1 MAALRLARAYTKR
14 SGYVLLEGGYHGLF
28 DAALWTLGMDGWDPT
43 KTDAEPQ
50 VVPYSQG
57 VPEVLRQ
64 LLHVAPMNDANHLED
79 LFKRKG
85 HEIAA
90 MLMEPIQGNCCG
102 ITADVEYVR
111 AVRELCDRYGVVLII
126 DEVKSGFR
134 VARGGIQEVMGVK
147 ADLCTFAKAMAN
159 GYPIAAI
166 GGREEIMRMY
176 GNGVAHGG
184 TYTGH
189 CVSLAA
195 AEKTLEIIE
204 ETPALET
211 IAAYGKRMQEGMS
224 RVLKAR
230 GIAHSFAGHP
240 SMAGCS
246 SRRSRRRPTA
256 TGSPRTTPST
266 MRWPST
272 CTTRACSASR
282 TPRALVRLRG
292 PRRRLPEG
300 HAEGL
305 RDRGRPHDR
314 RARQQGR
321 QGGGELSLSA
331 STTQTLP
338 FHVEEGH
345 HANPPLHFAASTTQT
360 LPPCGEVAGE
370 AGRRG
375 GRRGSGAK
383 RLSLFLLRRLRLF
396 PAVECV
402 APPPPC
408 PPPQGGGLRRVLIV
422 PHCPLPT
429 AHCPLP
435 TAHCPLPLSPSPDPP
450 AMTPPPSTAGKVWD
464 AIVVGAGHNGLV
476 NACYLARAGLDV
488 LVVERNDWV
497 GGAATSRSLYPGFLY
512 SNCSYVCSLL
522 RPEIMRDL
530 ELPKHGLQVVPYE
543 GGVILKQDGGY
554 LGTFRD
560 HDAHRREIGRHS
572 LRDAEAYDRYSAEV
586 IRQCRFIRPF
596 LLRTPPDPT
605 SLKPRDVQELLYLG
619 RKFYDLTETEM
630 ADTVRFWTMSI
641 AEFLDEFFE
650 TDVVKAGFCIS
661 GIIGTALGPLSPGTA
676 YVLLHHYMGDVD
688 GAIGAWGF
696 ARGGMGAISESL
708 ASSFRASGGTVR
720 TGASVDKVL
729 VENGRAAGVVLD
741 GGEEIRGRLVVS
753 NLDVKRTF
761 LKLVEEPQLPADF
774 VRKVKNFKIR
784 GSSGKVNIALDG
796 LPDFPALPPSAPFLR
811 GDMHFTDSVE
821 RMEGAYDDWKAGRWS
836 ADPFLDMMIPTTI
849 DPTMA
854 PPASTS

>member
-1 MAALRLARAYTKR
+1 
-14 SGYVLLEGGYHGLF
+14 
-28 DAALWTLGMDGWDPT
+28 
-43 KTDAEPQ
+43 
-50 VVPYSQG
+50 
-57 VPEVLRQ
+57 
-64 LLHVAPMNDANHLED
+64 
-79 LFKRKG
+79 
-85 HEIAA
+85 
-90 MLMEPIQGNCCG
+90 
-102 ITADVEYVR
+102 
-111 AVRELCDRYGVVLII
+111 
-126 DEVKSGFR
+126 
-134 VARGGIQEVMGVK
+134 
-147 ADLCTFAKAMAN
+147 
-159 GYPIAAI
+159 
-166 GGREEIMRMY
+166 
-176 GNGVAHGG
+176 
-184 TYTGH
+184 
-189 CVSLAA
+189 
-195 AEKTLEIIE
+195 
-204 ETPALET
+204 
-211 IAAYGKRMQEGMS
+211 
-224 RVLKAR
+224 
-230 GIAHSFAGHP
+230 
-240 SMAGCS
+240 
-246 SRRSRRRPTA
+246 
-256 TGSPRTTPST
+256 
-266 MRWPST
+266 
-272 CTTRACSASR
+272 
-282 TPRALVRLRG
+282 
-292 PRRRLPEG
+292 
-300 HAEGL
+300 
-305 RDRGRPHDR
+305 
-314 RARQQGR
+314 
-321 QGGGELSLSA
+321 
-331 STTQTLP
+331 
-338 FHVEEGH
+338 
-345 HANPPLHFAASTTQT
+345 
-360 LPPCGEVAGE
+360 
-370 AGRRG
+370 
-375 GRRGSGAK
+375 
-383 RLSLFLLRRLRLF
+383 
-396 PAVECV
+396 
-402 APPPPC
+402 
-408 PPPQGGGLRRVLIV
+408 
-422 PHCPLPT
+422 
-429 AHCPLP
+429 
-435 TAHCPLPLSPSPDPP
+435 
-450 AMTPPPSTAGKVWD
+450 MTPPPSTTGKVWD

-729 VENGRAAGVVLD
+729 VQNGRAAGVVLD
-741 GGEEIRGRLVVS
+741 GGEEVRGRLVVS

-761 LKLVEEPQLPADF
+761 LKLLEEPQLPSDF

-854 PPASTS
+854 PPGKHFMSCFVQYCPPKVEGHDWTDAERDGFAKTVVDQIAEYSPNFRDLILHMEVRTPREIEAETGLTEGNIFQGELTFDQLLFNRPVPGYAQYRAPIGGLYMCGSATHPGGGVMGAPGRNAAAEVLRDLKKPAKDMSDAYPVL